1 MISFFFK
8 NSFFF
13 QLDCNYHVNY
23 RLDKELDSY
32 NLENDFETD
41 IQDRPKTSNTEIY
54 YKLVYPGDYK
64 SLQKLILH
72 KTSRRGYVEI
82 MGLKKIH

>member
-1 MISFFFK
+1 MISFFFQK
-8 NSFFF
+8 LFFF
-13 QLDCNYHVNY
+13 QLDCNYHVNH

-72 KTSRRGYVEI
+72 KTSRKGYVEI